1 MMVVLKMKNI
11 QTMKKLNNIG
21 DWVLEKNNQFIAFN
35 KPSGIPVQEDKTGD
49 TSLLRLA
56 EIYTKKKIF
65 LCNRIDRPASGIV
78 LFAKNKTSLEVINK
92 QFQFRTI
99 DKKYL
104 CIVESKPPK
113 DADSLS
119 NWIEKNGKLNKS
131 FIVPEKTAKAAEARL
146 DYKLIGS
153 SDRYFLLEIQLH
165 TGKHHQIRCQ
175 LSNIGSPI
183 KGDVK
188 YGARRSNKDK
198 SIHLHA
204 WKTTV
209 VHPISKKKILLEA
222 PLPNEDTLWKYFKE
236 AVLD

>member
-1 MMVVLKMKNI
+1 MKNTP
-11 QTMKKLNNIG
+11 TMKKSTNNIG

-35 KPSGIPVQEDKTGD
+35 KPSGVPVQEDKTGD

-56 EIYTKKKIF
+56 EIYTKKKLF
-65 LCNRIDRPASGIV
+65 LCNRIDR
-78 LFAKNKTSLEVINK
+78 VINK

-99 DKKYL
+99 DKTYL
-104 CIVESKPPK
+104 CIVEAKPPK
-113 DADSLS
+113 EADSLT
-119 NWIEKNGKLNKS
+119 NWMEKNGAANKS
-131 FIVPEKTAKAAEARL
+131 FIAKQKTSRSTEARL

-175 LSNIGSPI
+175 LANIGSII

-188 YGARRSNKDK
+188 YGARRGNKDK

-209 VHPISKKKILLEA
+209 VHPISKKKIMLEA
-222 PLPNEDTLWKYFKE
+222 PLPSGDSLWDFFKQE
-236 AVLD
+236 VLDKQ

>member
-1 MMVVLKMKNI
+1 MTVWKMNTRI
-11 QTMKKLNNIG
+11 MKKSTDIG
-21 DWVLEKNNQFIAFN
+21 SWVLEKNNQFIAFN
-35 KPSGIPVQEDKTGD
+35 KPAGIPVQEDKTGD

-56 EIYTKKKIF
+56 EIYTKKKIL

-78 LFAKNKTSLEVINK
+78 LFAKNKTALEHINK

-99 DKKYL
+99 DKTYL
-104 CIVESKPPK
+104 CIVETKPPK
-113 DADSLS
+113 DSDSLT
-119 NWIEKNGKLNKS
+119 NWIEKNGKANKS
-131 FIVPEKTAKAAEARL
+131 FIVPEKTARSTEARL

-153 SDRYFLLEIQLH
+153 SDRYFLMEVQLH

-175 LSNIGSPI
+175 LAHIGSII

-204 WKTTV
+204 WKTIVT
-209 VHPISKKKILLEA
+209 HPISKKKIMLKA
-222 PLPNEDTLWKYFKE
+222 PLPAEDSLWSYFKKE
-236 AVLD
+236 VLAN

>member
-1 MMVVLKMKNI
+1 MKNS
-11 QTMKKLNNIG
+11 TNNIG

-35 KPSGIPVQEDKTGD
+35 KPFGIPVQEDKTGD
-49 TSLLRLA
+49 TSLINLA
-56 EIYTKKKIF
+56 EIYTKKKLF

-78 LFAKNKTSLEVINK
+78 LFAKNKGALESINK

-104 CIVESKPPK
+104 CIVEKRPVK
-113 DADSLS
+113 DEDTLTH
-119 NWIEKNGKLNKS
+119 WIEKNGKINKS
-131 FIVPEKTAKAAEARL
+131 FIVDQKGGNSAEAKL
-146 DYKLIGS
+146 SYKLIGK
-153 SDRYFLLEIQLH
+153 SDRYFLLEIQLF

-175 LSNIGSPI
+175 LSHIGCPI

-204 WKTTV
+204 WKTIV
-209 VHPISKKKILLEA
+209 AHPISKKKVHIVA
-222 PLPNEDTLWKYFKE
+222 PVPEDNLWKFFEETIAEKK
-236 AVLD
+236 

>member
-1 MMVVLKMKNI
+1 MNTP
-11 QTMKKLNNIG
+11 TMKKWNNIG

-35 KPSGIPVQEDKTGD
+35 KPAGLPVQEDKTGD

-78 LFAKNKTSLEVINK
+78 LFAKTKAGLESINK

-99 DKKYL
+99 DKTYL
-104 CIVESKPPK
+104 CIVEKKPAK
-113 DADSLS
+113 EQDSL
-119 NWIEKNGKLNKS
+119 NHWIEKNGKINKS
-131 FIVPEKTAKAAEARL
+131 FIVPEKTDKSAEARL

-153 SDRYFLLEIQLH
+153 SDRYFLMEIQLH

-175 LSNIGSPI
+175 MAHIGSII

-209 VHPISKKKILLEA
+209 THPISKKKILLEA
-222 PLPNEDTLWKYFKE
+222 PLPQGDSLWDYFAKE
-236 AVLD
+236 FLQN